1 MAGLAKRSQA
11 IIWHLVVA
19 RIVVKVGNCQNDFC
33 AFGID
38 RVILYSAKLTAIVGP
53 VQYAGAYF
61 GEPVGRVF

>member
-1 MAGLAKRSQA
+1 MAGLAKRSQP
-11 IIWHLVVA
+11 IILHLVVA

-38 RVILYSAKLTAIVGP
+38 RVILYSAELTSIASP
-53 VQYAGAYF
+53 VQYAGSYF

>member
-1 MAGLAKRSQA
+1 M
-11 IIWHLVVA
+11 VA